1 MESTPIAP
9 ICSRTGTDF
18 ARWDTS
24 ATCGAGVNADSV
36 VGQTEGATVLGTET
50 DRAPPATVSLEK
62 TTVPMAIVANKAATI
77 AVTDQ
82 RARRGPFPAER
93 GRNRLPCSDVQT
105 TPTYGDNGRATDP
118 SEHQHTGQQ
127 A

>member
-1 MESTPIAP
+1 MP
-9 ICSRTGTDF
+9 
-18 ARWDTS
+18 
-24 ATCGAGVNADSV
+24 GAGVTAALTG
-36 VGQTEGATVLGTET
+36 GQAEGGTLLGAETDGAT
-50 DRAPPATVSLEK
+50 PATVSLEQPA
-62 TTVPMAIVANKAATI
+62 VPMAIVANKAATI

-82 RARRGPFPAER
+82 RARRGPFLAER